1 MIGLIFLTHPVPAET
16 AHPRLNAH
24 LGINENAHPR
34 RQPMTSPLTRIIA
47 AAAISASMIAGINQ
61 ASAASL
67 AVELACAADYYSYCS
82 QHDPDGPGV
91 RSCMRTNGPKLSNR
105 CIKALVAAGEVSKSE
120 VESRTASGR

>member
-1 MIGLIFLTHPVPAET
+1 MF
-16 AHPRLNAH
+16 
-24 LGINENAHPR
+24 
-34 RQPMTSPLTRIIA
+34 SPLTRTIA
-47 AAAISASMIAGINQ
+47 AATISASMIAAVASQ

-91 RSCMRTNGPKLSNR
+91 RTCMRANGPKLSNR

-120 VESRTASGR
+120 VESRTASKGH

>member
-1 MIGLIFLTHPVPAET
+1 
-16 AHPRLNAH
+16 
-24 LGINENAHPR
+24 
-34 RQPMTSPLTRIIA
+34 MTNSLTRTIA
-47 AAAISASMIAGINQ
+47 AAAIAASIIAGITTQ

-91 RSCMRTNGPKLSNR
+91 RSCMRANGPKLSNR

-120 VESRTASGR
+120 VESKTASKGH